1 MKMNCISLS
10 ITNKL
15 ILVVLC
21 AFLYRSYGIKKEK
34 FAKKVF
40 TDDELSGWEQQEK
53 QLRYIRA
60 YGRGWFYAHMF
71 LIFTNQQISP
81 PKKFSWTFHLNSF
94 VGKAEDPI
102 YLSVLGE
109 VYDVTSG
116 REFYGEGNGY
126 SYFAGRDGTA
136 SFFTG
141 DFSEDE
147 TQEKKSIIEYEPR
160 EIKAMELWRSFYE
173 EHEEYFFVGVLE
185 GEFYDTQGKQTPYLQ
200 AIFNKLKEETDKKED
215 L

>member
-1 MKMNCISLS
+1 MNKI
-10 ITNKL
+10 INIV
-15 ILVVLC
+15 IL
-21 AFLYRSYGIKKEK
+21 
-34 FAKKVF
+34 
-40 TDDELSGWEQQEK
+40 
-53 QLRYIRA
+53 
-60 YGRGWFYAHMF
+60 
-71 LIFTNQQISP
+71 
-81 PKKFSWTFHLNSF
+81 
-94 VGKAEDPI
+94 
-102 YLSVLGE
+102 YL
-109 VYDVTSG
+109 
-116 REFYGEGNGY
+116 EFYGEGNGY

-185 GEFYDTQGKQTPYLQ
+185 GEFYDAQGKQTPYLQ
-200 AIFNKLKEETDKKED
+200 AIFHKLKEETDKKED